1 MEVESTTIMDV
12 NLFFANIL
20 ALMLVLS
27 TKIAEGLILLL
38 LFLLC
43 VDSFL
48 TVQRLILILRQTRC
62 IPD

>member
-1 MEVESTTIMDV
+1 MDV

-27 TKIAEGLILLL
+27 TKIADGLILLL

-43 VDSFL
+43 VDSFS